1 MVRVFRHYFPRSLL
15 LLALIEGLIFLGAI
29 YLGRFIRI
37 YTAPYNIG
45 MPGLVEFLPQASI
58 FMIVMLAIMTGMGL
72 YERNFWDGKVDM
84 ILRVGVSFLLGLF
97 IMTLIY
103 YILPAVYVGRVE
115 FGYAFSAAFSGVI
128 LARFVF
134 LHISDQY
141 LFKRRILVLG
151 VGAKA
156 EELEKLIGD
165 TDNPGFYVVGYVPL
179 EGESVA
185 VSVDKV
191 IRQDEDKGVYALT
204 EAQQIDEILVTVDD
218 QSPAFPVNAILECK
232 VRGVEITD
240 FLTFYERET
249 GKIRLDDLRASN
261 LIFSDGF
268 HQVGLKNTSKRLF
281 DVLASLLLLS
291 LTWPVMLLAA
301 LAIWLESGCRGPILY
316 VQERIGKDEQ
326 IFKVLK
332 FRSMRVDAERDGVA
346 QWAQKNDS
354 RVTRVGNFIRKTR
367 IDELPQVL
375 NVLRGNM
382 SFVGPRPE
390 RPQFV
395 EELSK
400 TIPFYSMRHRV
411 NPGITGWAQICYPY
425 GASEE
430 DAREKLQYDLYYIKN
445 YSLFL
450 DLMVLLQTAYVIFWG
465 KGAR

>member
-15 LLALIEGLIFLGAI
+15 LLALVEGVVLLGSI

-45 MPGLVEFLPQASI
+45 LPGFFEFLPQAAM
-58 FMIVMLAIMTGMGL
+58 FALVMLAIITGMGL
-72 YERNFWDGKVDM
+72 YERNFWDGKIDM

-103 YILPAVYVGRVE
+103 YVLPDLYVGRVE
-115 FGYAFSAAFSGVI
+115 FGYSFTAAFSGVI

-134 LHISDQY
+134 LHISDQD

-151 VGAKA
+151 SGSKA
-156 EELEKLIGD
+156 QELEKLIGD
-165 TDNPGFYVVGYVPL
+165 TDNPGFSVVGYVPL
-179 EGESVA
+179 KEEQTL
-185 VSVDKV
+185 VSADKV
-191 IRQDEDKGVYALT
+191 IPQGSDASAYALT
-204 EAQQIDEILVTVDD
+204 ETLQVDEILVTVDEQD
-218 QSPAFPVNAILECK
+218 PAFPVDDILECK

-249 GKIRLDDLRASN
+249 GKIRLDDLRASSM
-261 LIFSDGF
+261 IFSDGF
-268 HQVGLKNTSKRLF
+268 HQAGIKSTSKRLF
-281 DVLASLLLLS
+281 DVFASTLLLM
-291 LTWPVMLLAA
+291 LTWPVMLLTA

-316 VQERIGKDEQ
+316 VQERVGKDEQ
-326 IFKVLK
+326 VFNVLK
-332 FRSMRVDAERDGVA
+332 FRSMRVDAERNGVA

-354 RVTRVGNFIRKTR
+354 RITRVGGFIRKTR
-367 IDELPQVL
+367 IDELPQIL

-400 TIPFYSMRHRV
+400 SIPFYSMRHRV

-425 GASEE
+425 GASED